1 MVATSVVSVDAKLS
15 KLEMP
20 AFSGDVAKW
29 TAFWEQVEAV
39 IDQSDLPDNS
49 YMSTPSDAH
58 LYNLLEKSI
67 KSVRNP

>member
-1 MVATSVVSVDAKLS
+1 MWGWGWGVGGGGGGGGGGGDA
-15 KLEMP
+15 
-20 AFSGDVAKW
+20 
-29 TAFWEQVEAV
+29 
-39 IDQSDLPDNS
+39 

>member
-1 MVATSVVSVDAKLS
+1 MVLRKDFLLCVYMYLVYVCIYVSGGGGGGVHVTVCA
-15 KLEMP
+15 
-20 AFSGDVAKW
+20 
-29 TAFWEQVEAV
+29 
-39 IDQSDLPDNS
+39 